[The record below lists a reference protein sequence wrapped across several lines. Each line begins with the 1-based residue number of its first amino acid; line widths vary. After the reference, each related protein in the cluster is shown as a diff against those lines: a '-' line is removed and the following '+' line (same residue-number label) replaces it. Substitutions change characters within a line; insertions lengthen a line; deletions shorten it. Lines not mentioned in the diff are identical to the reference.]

1 MCSVQHAMKTIKQQ
15 LAATCIAAFAMVTT
29 ATAEVNTPSEAL
41 AIALKNET
49 VAAGGEK
56 MKLYSMSSNYD
67 GTRKRWSF
75 QFYDGGDKSHSV
87 SVDDKGKANYY
98 ARDKGSMRIFDDLDF
113 TKLPAPSA
121 VMIADSIGKA
131 KTALEA
137 LGFKP
142 ITDKKVYISYYLRSE
157 LRQKDQPY
165 HAWQVSLPTGDG
177 KQGKM
182 VGFKNGELD
191 TVMNSSIRN

>member
-1 MCSVQHAMKTIKQQ
+1 MKTITHK
-15 LAATCIAAFAMVTT
+15 LATTCFAAFAM
-29 ATAEVNTPSEAL
+29 ATAAMADVNTPKEAL
-41 AIALKNET
+41 DIALKNET
-49 VAAGGEK
+49 IAAAGEK

-75 QFYDGGDKSHSV
+75 SFYDGGDKTHSV

-98 ARDKGSMRIFDDLDF
+98 ARDKSSMRIFEDLDF
-113 TKLPAPSA
+113 SKLPAPSE
-121 VMIADSIGKA
+121 VLIEDSVSKA

-137 LGFKP
+137 LGFSP
-142 ITDKKVYISYYLRSE
+142 ITDKKVYVSYYLRSE
-157 LRQKDQPY
+157 LRQKDQAY

-182 VGFKNGELD
+182 VSFKNGKLD
-191 TVMNSSIRN
+191 TIMNSSIRN

>member
-1 MCSVQHAMKTIKQQ
+1 MKTITQQ
-15 LAATCIAAFAMVTT
+15 LAATCFAAFAMAAT
-29 ATAEVNTPSEAL
+29 ATAEVNTPKEAL

-49 VAAGGEK
+49 VAAGGDK
-56 MKLYSMSSNYD
+56 MKLYSMSSSYD
-67 GTRKRWSF
+67 GDRKRWSF
-75 QFYDGGDKSHSV
+75 SFYDGGEKSHSV
-87 SVDDKGKANYY
+87 SVDGKGKANYY
-98 ARDKGSMRIFDDLDF
+98 ARDKGTMRIFEDLDF
-113 TKLPAPSA
+113 SKLPAASE
-121 VMIADSIGKA
+121 VIVDDSIGKA

-142 ITDKKVYISYYLRSE
+142 LTDKKVYISYYLRSE
-157 LRQKDQPY
+157 TRQKDVAV

-182 VGFKNGELD
+182 VGFKNGAID